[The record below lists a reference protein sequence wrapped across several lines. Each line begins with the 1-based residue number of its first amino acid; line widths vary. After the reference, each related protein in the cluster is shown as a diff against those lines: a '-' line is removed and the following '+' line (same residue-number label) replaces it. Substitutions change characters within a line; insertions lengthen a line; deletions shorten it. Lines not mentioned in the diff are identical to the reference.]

1 MSLRK
6 ICKSVSQA
14 LPATVAWSLIIVCT
28 GCFFYLLAP
37 AIVLQFSAWGYVMCA
52 VDAILFLFVM
62 SNLFMATTMDPGVH
76 PLASAAEETQLDDFR
91 SPLYKN
97 VEINGITVR
106 MKWCVTCKFYRPPRA
121 SHCSVCN
128 RQVGLCFAYFFSFF
142 FLVKIN
148 CIVLATTIFRCIDA
162 FDHHC
167 PWVHNCVGRRN
178 YRYFFL
184 FLFFLSLHMICV
196 FSLALSYTVL
206 NSVCSRTDLLTR
218 PNMCS
223 IVLMALC
230 VLLAVP
236 VVGLTGFHVVLV
248 VRGRTTNEQVTGKFR
263 SGYNPFTVGCWGNV
277 RRTLCASQYPS
288 YVLFFFTTRTKIK
301 YLRITHLFKL
311 NVCTYMCT
319 RIFLPSSVNEVGFF
333 ETISAK
339 ESRKGKKGF
348 LDGMPSVVYVPDKNS
363 FSRGGGLIRM
373 RQVPEDDQSVGTA
386 ISVGH
391 SFRKDIPEKGSK
403 CNLFDEQDNKS
414 FRRQSAIY
422 HAAVEESMRSAHNRI
437 AIQCSTNDTKMTAVT
452 TNDKK
457 SVTSPATLSDF
468 EIIRSESV
476 FANVNSDPATGF
488 RFVENGGQL
497 IDNSRPLKFT
507 DAVRIHES
515 LSAHNVNS

>member
-6 ICKSVSQA
+6 VCKSVSQA

-128 RQVGLCFAYFFSFF
+128 RQVGFF
-142 FLVKIN
+142 I
-148 CIVLATTIFRCIDA
+148 CIDA

-206 NSVCSRTDLLTR
+206 NRADLLTR

-263 SGYNPFTVGCWGNV
+263 SGYNPFTIGCWGNV

-288 YVLFFFTTRTKIK
+288 
-301 YLRITHLFKL
+301 
-311 NVCTYMCT
+311 
-319 RIFLPSSVNEVGFF
+319 F

-339 ESRKGKKGF
+339 ENRKGKKGF
-348 LDGMPSVVYVPDKNS
+348 IDGMPSVVYVPDKNS

-422 HAAVEESMRSAHNRI
+422 HAAVEESMRSAHSKI
-437 AIQCSTNDTKMTAVT
+437 TTQCSTSDTKVTPVT

-457 SVTSPATLSDF
+457 SVTSPVTLSDF

-476 FANVNSDPATGF
+476 FANVNSDPAIGF

-515 LSAHNVNS
+515 LSAHNSFIIHRVVYTEMSSDMSILESMRKVKGIIAFMSKEISYSDLIE

>member
-6 ICKSVSQA
+6 VCKSVSQA

-37 AIVLQFSAWGYVMCA
+37 AIILQFSVWGYVMCA
-52 VDAILFLFVM
+52 LDAVLFLFVM

-76 PLASAAEETQLDDFR
+76 PVASAAEETQLDDFR

-128 RQVGLCFAYFFSFF
+128 RQVHRCFRPS
-142 FLVKIN
+142 
-148 CIVLATTIFRCIDA
+148 
-162 FDHHC
+162 
-167 PWVHNCVGRRN
+167 
-178 YRYFFL
+178 
-184 FLFFLSLHMICV
+184 LSMGTQLRW
-196 FSLALSYTVL
+196 STQLS
-206 NSVCSRTDLLTR
+206 TDLLTR

-263 SGYNPFTVGCWGNV
+263 SGYNPFTIGCWGNV
-277 RRTLCASQYPS
+277 RHTLCASQYPS
-288 YVLFFFTTRTKIK
+288 
-301 YLRITHLFKL
+301 
-311 NVCTYMCT
+311 
-319 RIFLPSSVNEVGFF
+319 F
-333 ETISAK
+333 ETVLAK
-339 ESRKGKKGF
+339 KGRKGGKGSKN
-348 LDGMPSVVYVPDKNS
+348 GMPSVIYVPDKNS
-363 FSRGGGLIRM
+363 FSKGGGLIRM

-386 ISVGH
+386 LSLGH
-391 SFRKDIPEKGSK
+391 SFHNFPEKGSK
-403 CNLFDEQDNKS
+403 CNLFDEQDTKTL
-414 FRRQSAIY
+414 RRQSAIY
-422 HAAVEESMRSAHNRI
+422 HAAVEESMRSAHSKI
-437 AIQCSTNDTKMTAVT
+437 IMQSSAND
-452 TNDKK
+452 
-457 SVTSPATLSDF
+457 SRTSPVAINDNESVPSPSTLSNF
-468 EIIRSESV
+468 EMIRSESV
-476 FANVNSDPATGF
+476 LANINTDPACGF

-497 IDNSRPLKFT
+497 VDKSRPLKFT

>member
-128 RQVGLCFAYFFSFF
+128 R
-142 FLVKIN
+142 
-148 CIVLATTIFRCIDA
+148 CIDA

-206 NSVCSRTDLLTR
+206 NRADLLTR

-288 YVLFFFTTRTKIK
+288 
-301 YLRITHLFKL
+301 
-311 NVCTYMCT
+311 
-319 RIFLPSSVNEVGFF
+319 F

-348 LDGMPSVVYVPDKNS
+348 IDGMPSVVYVPDKNS

-373 RQVPEDDQSVGTA
+373 RQVPEDDQSVDTA

-422 HAAVEESMRSAHNRI
+422 HAAVEESMRSAHSRI
-437 AIQCSTNDTKMTAVT
+437 AIQCSTSDTKMTAVT

>member
-1 MSLRK
+1 MQN
-6 ICKSVSQA
+6 CV
-14 LPATVAWSLIIVCT
+14 T
-28 GCFFYLLAP
+28 GIACNSCLVINNRWHGMFFYLLAP
-37 AIVLQFSAWGYVMCA
+37 AIILQFSAWGYVLCA
-52 VDAILFLFVM
+52 LDAILFLFVM

-128 RQVGLCFAYFFSFF
+128 R
-142 FLVKIN
+142 
-148 CIVLATTIFRCIDA
+148 CIDA

-206 NSVCSRTDLLTR
+206 NRADLLTR

-288 YVLFFFTTRTKIK
+288 
-301 YLRITHLFKL
+301 
-311 NVCTYMCT
+311 
-319 RIFLPSSVNEVGFF
+319 F
-333 ETISAK
+333 ETVSTK
-339 ESRKGKKGF
+339 KSRKGEKGF
-348 LDGMPSVVYVPDKNS
+348 RDGMPSMVYVPDKNS
-363 FSRGGGLIRM
+363 FSKGGGRIRM
-373 RQVPEDDQSVGTA
+373 RQVPDDDQSIGTA
-386 ISVGH
+386 VSMSH
-391 SFRKDIPEKGSK
+391 SFPEKGSK

-414 FRRQSAIY
+414 LRRQSAIY
-422 HAAVEESMRSAHNRI
+422 HAAVEESMRSAHNKI
-437 AIQCSTNDTKMTAVT
+437 TMQCSTSDSRMSPVT
-452 TNDKK
+452 INDKE
-457 SVTSPATLSDF
+457 SVSSPAASSDF
-468 EIIRSESV
+468 GMIRSESI
-476 FANVNSDPATGF
+476 FANVNSDPASGF

-497 IDNSRPLKFT
+497 IDKSRPLKFT

-515 LSAHNVNS
+515 LSTHNVNS

>member
-1 MSLRK
+1 MEAKRLMK
-6 ICKSVSQA
+6 QA

-37 AIVLQFSAWGYVMCA
+37 AIILQFSAWGYIMCA

-128 RQVGLCFAYFFSFF
+128 R
-142 FLVKIN
+142 
-148 CIVLATTIFRCIDA
+148 CIDA

-196 FSLALSYTVL
+196 FSLSLSYTVL
-206 NSVCSRTDLLTR
+206 NRADLLTR

-236 VVGLTGFHVVLV
+236 VVGLTGFHIVLV
-248 VRGRTTNEQVTGKFR
+248 IRGRTTNEQVTGKFR
-263 SGYNPFTVGCWGNV
+263 SGYNPFTIGCWGNV
-277 RRTLCASQYPS
+277 RRTLCGSQYPS
-288 YVLFFFTTRTKIK
+288 
-301 YLRITHLFKL
+301 
-311 NVCTYMCT
+311 
-319 RIFLPSSVNEVGFF
+319 F
-333 ETISAK
+333 ETILAK
-339 ESRKGKKGF
+339 KSRKTEKGYK
-348 LDGMPSVVYVPDKNS
+348 DGMPSVVYVPEKILS
-363 FSRGGGLIRM
+363 PEEM
-373 RQVPEDDQSVGTA
+373 RQVLEDDQSIAT
-386 ISVGH
+386 SVSLGQ
-391 SFRKDIPEKGSK
+391 SFHKNLPEKGSK
-403 CNLFDEQDNKS
+403 CNLFDEQDSKS
-414 FRRQSAIY
+414 LRRQSAMY
-422 HAAVEESMRSAHNRI
+422 HAAVEESMRTAHSKI
-437 AIQCSTNDTKMTAVT
+437 TTQCNANDSRTSPVAS
-452 TNDKK
+452 NDKE
-457 SVTSPATLSDF
+457 SVPSSVVLSDF
-468 EIIRSESV
+468 ESARSEAV
-476 FANVNSDPATGF
+476 FATVNSDPTSGF

-497 IDNSRPLKFT
+497 VDKSRPLKFT

>member
-6 ICKSVSQA
+6 VCKSVSQA

-37 AIVLQFSAWGYVMCA
+37 AIILQFSVWGYVMCA
-52 VDAILFLFVM
+52 LDAVLFLFVM

-76 PLASAAEETQLDDFR
+76 PVATAAEETQLDDFR

-128 RQVGLCFAYFFSFF
+128 R
-142 FLVKIN
+142 
-148 CIVLATTIFRCIDA
+148 CIDA

-184 FLFFLSLHMICV
+184 FLFFLSLHMICI

-206 NSVCSRTDLLTR
+206 NRTDLLTR

-263 SGYNPFTVGCWGNV
+263 SGYNPFTIGCWGNV
-277 RRTLCASQYPS
+277 RHTLCASQYPS
-288 YVLFFFTTRTKIK
+288 
-301 YLRITHLFKL
+301 
-311 NVCTYMCT
+311 
-319 RIFLPSSVNEVGFF
+319 F
-333 ETISAK
+333 ETVLAK
-339 ESRKGKKGF
+339 KGRKGGKGSKN
-348 LDGMPSVVYVPDKNS
+348 GMPSVIYVPDKNS
-363 FSRGGGLIRM
+363 FSKGGGLIRM

-386 ISVGH
+386 LSLGH
-391 SFRKDIPEKGSK
+391 SFHNFPEKGSK
-403 CNLFDEQDNKS
+403 CNLFDEQDTKTL
-414 FRRQSAIY
+414 RRQSAIY
-422 HAAVEESMRSAHNRI
+422 HAAVEESMRSAHSKI
-437 AIQCSTNDTKMTAVT
+437 IMQSSAND
-452 TNDKK
+452 
-457 SVTSPATLSDF
+457 SRTSPVAINDNESVPSPSTLSNF
-468 EIIRSESV
+468 EMIRSESV
-476 FANVNSDPATGF
+476 LANINTDPACGF

-497 IDNSRPLKFT
+497 VDKSRPLKFT

>member
-128 RQVGLCFAYFFSFF
+128 R
-142 FLVKIN
+142 
-148 CIVLATTIFRCIDA
+148 CIDA

-206 NSVCSRTDLLTR
+206 NRADLLTR

-288 YVLFFFTTRTKIK
+288 
-301 YLRITHLFKL
+301 
-311 NVCTYMCT
+311 
-319 RIFLPSSVNEVGFF
+319 F

>member
-6 ICKSVSQA
+6 VCKSVSQA

-37 AIVLQFSAWGYVMCA
+37 AIISQFSAWGYVMCA

-76 PLASAAEETQLDDFR
+76 PLGCPEQLQWAYGASAAEETQLDDFR

-128 RQVGLCFAYFFSFF
+128 RQVGFFIYF
-142 FLVKIN
+142 
-148 CIVLATTIFRCIDA
+148 TCIDA

-206 NSVCSRTDLLTR
+206 NRADLLTR

-223 IVLMALC
+223 IILMALC

-263 SGYNPFTVGCWGNV
+263 SGYNPFTIGCWGNV
-277 RRTLCASQYPS
+277 RRTLCSSQYPS
-288 YVLFFFTTRTKIK
+288 FEKVLTVKKSRK
-301 YLRITHLFKL
+301 R
-311 NVCTYMCT
+311 
-319 RIFLPSSVNEVGFF
+319 E
-333 ETISAK
+333 K
-339 ESRKGKKGF
+339 ESRNR
-348 LDGMPSVVYVPDKNS
+348 MPSVVYVPDKNS
-363 FSRGGGLIRM
+363 FSKGGGLIRM

-391 SFRKDIPEKGSK
+391 SFHKDFPEKGSK
-403 CNLFDEQDNKS
+403 CNLFDEQDSKS
-414 FRRQSAIY
+414 LRRQSAIY
-422 HAAVEESMRSAHNRI
+422 HAAVEESMRSAHSKI
-437 AIQCSTNDTKMTAVT
+437 TMQCSTDNSGTSPVPI
-452 TNDKK
+452 NDKE
-457 SVTSPATLSDF
+457 SVPSPSGLNDF
-468 EIIRSESV
+468 EMIRSESV
-476 FANVNSDPATGF
+476 FANVNSDPACGF

-497 IDNSRPLKFT
+497 VDKSKPLKFT

-515 LSAHNVNS
+515 LSAHNVNL

>member
-6 ICKSVSQA
+6 VCKSVSQA

-28 GCFFYLLAP
+28 ACFFYLLAP
-37 AIVLQFSAWGYVMCA
+37 AIILQFSTWGYVTCA
-52 VDAILFLFVM
+52 LDAILFLFVM

-128 RQVGLCFAYFFSFF
+128 R
-142 FLVKIN
+142 
-148 CIVLATTIFRCIDA
+148 CIDA

-206 NSVCSRTDLLTR
+206 NRTDLLTR

-263 SGYNPFTVGCWGNV
+263 SGYNPFTIGCWGNV

-288 YVLFFFTTRTKIK
+288 FEKVL
-301 YLRITHLFKL
+301 
-311 NVCTYMCT
+311 
-319 RIFLPSSVNEVGFF
+319 
-333 ETISAK
+333 AK
-339 ESRKGKKGF
+339 KSRKDEKGSK
-348 LDGMPSVVYVPDKNS
+348 DGIPSVVYVPDKNS
-363 FSRGGGLIRM
+363 FSKGSGLIRM

-386 ISVGH
+386 ISMGQ
-391 SFRKDIPEKGSK
+391 SFHKDFPEKGSK
-403 CNLFDEQDNKS
+403 CNLFDEQENKS
-414 FRRQSAIY
+414 LHRQSAIY
-422 HAAVEESMRSAHNRI
+422 HAAVEESMRSAHSMI
-437 AIQCSTNDTKMTAVT
+437 TTQCSKDDSK
-452 TNDKK
+452 
-457 SVTSPATLSDF
+457 TSPVAINEKESVLLQAAPSDF
-468 EIIRSESV
+468 EVIRSESV
-476 FANVNSDPATGF
+476 FANVNSDPACGF

-497 IDNSRPLKFT
+497 ADNSRPLKFT

-515 LSAHNVNS
+515 LNAHNVNS